1 MPRLGGVLLLTA
13 TSLLVTYSYLFPASD
28 HTADL
33 SEVTRISA
41 APDRDYRSDSGTQ
54 IFSAASPVF
63 HEVIPDEGAGV
74 AVASPQKPGTW
85 TTVVTSA
92 RTVST
97 PLKSAEPG
105 DPETRAELASDLQRE
120 LKRVGCYEGE
130 ITGAWNGSTRRALAA
145 FMDRAN
151 ATLPT
156 DNPDYVLLALVQSH
170 HGDVCSAECPAGQ
183 IADGGRC
190 VPRAVVAQATKRSK
204 RLDERRLAAARL
216 SGNEQP
222 TVTAEPEKLPWL
234 QNSNVAEVAAAP
246 RRELPPGLMSIGAAT
261 VETAPLSP
269 SNSAARS
276 ASSAFQGPA
285 SQGWTVVTPVRPP
298 TDTAADVS
306 PKVAALGDSGD
317 TDDLSA
323 DAGADTNAVPIA
335 IENDGANAHAAKS
348 KSSRR
353 TYYEDRPRRKYAS
366 SGRGRRGDPRPGTM
380 RYNVMQSLGGIY

>member
-13 TSLLVTYSYLFPASD
+13 TSLLVTYSYFFPASD

-33 SEVTRISA
+33 TEVTRISA
-41 APDRDYRSDSGTQ
+41 APDRDYRSDSGSR

-63 HEVIPDEGAGV
+63 HEVIPDDGARV

-85 TTVVTSA
+85 STVVQSA
-92 RTVST
+92 PTIST

-105 DPETRAELASDLQRE
+105 DAETRAELASDLQRE

-130 ITGAWNGSTRRALAA
+130 ITGAWNGSTRRAMAA

-170 HGDVCSAECPAGQ
+170 HDVVCSAECPAGQ

-204 RLDERRLAAARL
+204 RLEERRLAAARL
-216 SGNEQP
+216 SGNNEP
-222 TVTAEPEKLPWL
+222 TVTAEPEQLPWL
-234 QNSNVAEVAAAP
+234 QNENAVEVAAAP
-246 RRELPPGLMSIGAAT
+246 RPELPPGRMSIGAPT
-261 VETAPLSP
+261 VEALPLP
-269 SNSAARS
+269 PPDGAGTSAA
-276 ASSAFQGPA
+276 PA
-285 SQGWTVVTPVRPP
+285 SQGWNVFTLVPP
-298 TDTAADVS
+298 ATDAAADVS
-306 PKVAALGDSGD
+306 PKVAALGESGD

-323 DAGADTNAVPIA
+323 DARSDTNAVPIA
-335 IENDGANAHAAKS
+335 TGDEDAHAAKS
-348 KSSRR
+348 KPSRR

>member
-1 MPRLGGVLLLTA
+1 MPRFGGVLLLTA

-33 SEVTRISA
+33 TEVTRISA
-41 APDRDYRSDSGTQ
+41 APDRDYRSDSGNR

-63 HEVIPDEGAGV
+63 HEVIPDEGARV
-74 AVASPQKPGTW
+74 AVAPPQKLGTW
-85 TTVVTSA
+85 STVVQSA

-130 ITGAWNGSTRRALAA
+130 ITGAWNGSTRRAMAA

-170 HGDVCSAECPAGQ
+170 HDVVCSAECPAGQ

-204 RLDERRLAAARL
+204 RLEERRLAAARL
-216 SGNEQP
+216 SGSNQP
-222 TVTAEPEKLPWL
+222 MVTAEPEKLPWL
-234 QNSNVAEVAAAP
+234 QNENAVEVAAAP
-246 RRELPPGLMSIGAAT
+246 RPELPPGRMSIGAAT
-261 VETAPLSP
+261 VEAAPLP
-269 SNSAARS
+269 PPNGAA
-276 ASSAFQGPA
+276 AAAAPA
-285 SQGWTVVTPVRPP
+285 SQGWKIFTLVPSA
-298 TDTAADVS
+298 TDAAADVS
-306 PKVAALGDSGD
+306 PKVAALGESGD

-323 DAGADTNAVPIA
+323 DARANTNAAPIA
-335 IENDGANAHAAKS
+335 IEDDANAHAAKS
-348 KSSRR
+348 KPSRR
-353 TYYEDRPRRKYAS
+353 TYDEDRPRRKYAS

>member
-13 TSLLVTYSYLFPASD
+13 TSLLVSYSYLFPASD

-33 SEVTRISA
+33 TEVTRISA
-41 APDRDYRSDSGTQ
+41 APDRDYRSDSGTR

-63 HEVIPDEGAGV
+63 HEVIPDEGARV
-74 AVASPQKPGTW
+74 AVASPPKPGMW
-85 TTVVTSA
+85 TTVVSSA
-92 RTVST
+92 RAVST

-130 ITGAWNGSTRRALAA
+130 ITGAWNGATRHALAA

-170 HGDVCSAECPAGQ
+170 HDVVCSAECPAGQ

-216 SGNEQP
+216 SGNDQP

-234 QNSNVAEVAAAP
+234 QNENVVEVAAVP
-246 RRELPPGLMSIGAAT
+246 RPELPPGRMSIGAAT
-261 VETAPLSP
+261 VETAPLPP
-269 SNSAARS
+269 SNSAA
-276 ASSAFQGPA
+276 ASVPPA
-285 SQGWTVVTPVRPP
+285 SQGWKIITPVRPS

-306 PKVAALGDSGD
+306 PKVAALGESGD

-323 DAGADTNAVPIA
+323 DARADTNAVPIA
-335 IENDGANAHAAKS
+335 IEDHDANAHAVKS

-353 TYYEDRPRRKYAS
+353 SYDEDRPRRKYAS

>member
-13 TSLLVTYSYLFPASD
+13 TSLLVTYSYLFPAPD
-28 HTADL
+28 HSAELT
-33 SEVTRISA
+33 EVTRISA
-41 APDRDYRSDSGTQ
+41 APDHDYHSDSGSR

-63 HEVIPDEGAGV
+63 HEVIPDEGVARV
-74 AVASPQKPGTW
+74 AVAAQQKPGTW
-85 TTVVTSA
+85 STVVASA
-92 RTVST
+92 RAVST

-130 ITGAWNGSTRRALAA
+130 ITGAWNGSTRRAMAA

-170 HGDVCSAECPAGQ
+170 HDVVCSAECPAGQ

-204 RLDERRLAAARL
+204 RLEERRLAAARL
-216 SGNEQP
+216 SGNDQP
-222 TVTAEPEKLPWL
+222 IVTAEPEKLPWL
-234 QNSNVAEVAAAP
+234 QTEKAVEVAAAP
-246 RRELPPGLMSIGAAT
+246 RPELPPGRMSIGAP
-261 VETAPLSP
+261 VEVAPLP
-269 SNSAARS
+269 PPNSAAAS
-276 ASSAFQGPA
+276 AAPA
-285 SQGWTVVTPVRPP
+285 SQGWNIFTYVPP
-298 TDTAADVS
+298 ATDAAADAA
-306 PKVAALGDSGD
+306 PKVAALGEDGD

-323 DAGADTNAVPIA
+323 DARANTNAAPLA
-335 IENDGANAHAAKS
+335 IEDDDANAPAAKP
-348 KSSRR
+348 KPSRR
-353 TYYEDRPRRKYAS
+353 THYEDRPRRKYAS

>member
-33 SEVTRISA
+33 TEVTRISA
-41 APDRDYRSDSGTQ
+41 APDRDYRSDGGSR

-63 HEVIPDEGAGV
+63 HEVIPDEGARV
-74 AVASPQKPGTW
+74 SVASPQKPATW
-85 TTVVTSA
+85 TTVVTSRA
-92 RTVST
+92 VST

-130 ITGAWNGSTRRALAA
+130 ITGAWNGSTRRAMAA

-170 HGDVCSAECPAGQ
+170 HDLVCSAECPAGQ

-204 RLDERRLAAARL
+204 RLEERRLAAARL
-216 SGNEQP
+216 SGNNEP

-234 QNSNVAEVAAAP
+234 QNEKVAEIPAAP
-246 RRELPPGLMSIGAAT
+246 RPELPPGRMSIGAAP
-261 VETAPLSP
+261 VEAAPLP
-269 SNSAARS
+269 PPNGAAASAA
-276 ASSAFQGPA
+276 PA
-285 SQGWTVVTPVRPP
+285 SQGWKIMTLLPP
-298 TDTAADVS
+298 TSDAAADLS
-306 PKVAALGDSGD
+306 PKVAALGESGD

-323 DAGADTNAVPIA
+323 DARGDTNAAPIA
-335 IENDGANAHAAKS
+335 IEDDDANARAVKS

-353 TYYEDRPRRKYAS
+353 SYDENRPRRKYAS

-380 RYNVMQSLGGIY
+380 RYNIMQSLGGIY